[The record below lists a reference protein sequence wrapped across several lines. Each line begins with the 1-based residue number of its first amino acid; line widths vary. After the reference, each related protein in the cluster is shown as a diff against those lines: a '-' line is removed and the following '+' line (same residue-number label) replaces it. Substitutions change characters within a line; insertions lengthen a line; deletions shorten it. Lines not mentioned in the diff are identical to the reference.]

1 VKTQI
6 GAKLGSIFGKS
17 NNKSLRSVLDDSDVI
32 ADRHYKVK
40 HQSLSQLRKIE
51 FVSSVKI

>member
-6 GAKLGSIFGKS
+6 GAKIGSIFGKS